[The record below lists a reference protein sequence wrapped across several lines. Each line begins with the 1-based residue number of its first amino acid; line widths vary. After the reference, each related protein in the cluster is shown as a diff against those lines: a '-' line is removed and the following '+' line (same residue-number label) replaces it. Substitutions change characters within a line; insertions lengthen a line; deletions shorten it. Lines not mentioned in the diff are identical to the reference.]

1 MECFYVQKR
10 EGEGERKPRSLMRDG
25 KEKGEGRGQR
35 CFAKRKKK
43 LGQMP
48 IIPSLPCPPI
58 LAIMRGVLLKITRDG
73 FVNEVICHFL

>member
-1 MECFYVQKR
+1 MLLRAK
-10 EGEGERKPRSLMRDG
+10 
-25 KEKGEGRGQR
+25 EGRGGRVKTMFINARWKGKGGGEGQR